1 MATPLGMTQPML
13 PAAIGPEPEAP
24 LASPCIGIRSRQRGF
39 GGHGHSCRP
48 GRRYQGCSGASIVL
62 STSTRLRLQAI
73 LERIALG
80 QPVSLSERVY
90 VQKFADRDPTVASWL
105 RRARRRQQTAGP
117 GDGIERLL
125 ADLDLG
131 SPEPDDRFR
140 PGEDDLGDWF
150 SGAPPWLRRS

>member
-1 MATPLGMTQPML
+1 M
-13 PAAIGPEPEAP
+13 
-24 LASPCIGIRSRQRGF
+24 
-39 GGHGHSCRP
+39 
-48 GRRYQGCSGASIVL
+48 L

-73 LERIALG
+73 LERIACS
-80 QPVSLSERVY
+80 QPVSLAERVY

-105 RRARRRQQTAGP
+105 RRSRRRQQGGDGA
-117 GDGIERLL
+117 DGIEQLL

-131 SPEPDDRFR
+131 SPEPDERFR

>member
-1 MATPLGMTQPML
+1 M
-13 PAAIGPEPEAP
+13 
-24 LASPCIGIRSRQRGF
+24 
-39 GGHGHSCRP
+39 
-48 GRRYQGCSGASIVL
+48 L

-73 LERIALG
+73 LERIARG

-105 RRARRRQQTAGP
+105 RRARRRQQAQEP
-117 GDGIERLL
+117 GDGIEQLL

-131 SPEPDDRFR
+131 SPEPDEGFR